1 MLGYIWIFLIASSI
15 IIGGVTGRIDAVVQA
30 AMDSAKLAVDISIS
44 LIGVMAFW
52 LGIMKLAELSGLID
66 LLSKA
71 IKPVTKFLFPEVPS
85 DHPALGNIAMNFSAN
100 ILGLSNAATPLGI
113 KAMKE
118 LQKLNPNK
126 NLSTNAMC
134 TFLAINTAGFQ
145 IIPATIIA
153 VLLAAGSKNPSV
165 IIGPTIFATGTAL
178 ISAIIGVKIL
188 EKIPMFNIQRYSQ
201 EETSLVEVSKEN
213 IG

>member
-113 KAMKE
+113 NAMKE